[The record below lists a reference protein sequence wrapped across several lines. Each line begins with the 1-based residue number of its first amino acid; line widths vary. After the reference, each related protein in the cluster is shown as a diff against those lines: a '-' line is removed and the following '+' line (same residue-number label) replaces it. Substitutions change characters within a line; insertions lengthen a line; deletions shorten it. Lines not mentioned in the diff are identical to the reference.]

1 MTQISAGERDRA
13 DTLASCRDKFILP
26 DGVIYLDGNS
36 LGPVSHTA
44 ISRINH
50 AVTHEWAAGLVRS
63 WNSAG
68 WMDLPITLGN
78 RLAPLIGAPA
88 DTVIVTDTLTILI
101 AKLLANALA
110 LRPDRH
116 VIVTDSDNFH
126 SDFYI
131 ADGVAAATR
140 RDITVRRTTRAA
152 LAEALDDDVAVV
164 LLTHVD
170 YRTGELL
177 DMADMSALVHAHG
190 ALMIWDLAHST
201 GAVPLHVYE
210 HGADFAAGCGYKYL
224 NGGPGAP
231 AFAYVAPQWLDSLT
245 NFLPGW
251 LGHARPFD
259 FEATFE
265 KAPGIRALVTSS
277 PSVVGLSALAGA
289 LDVFEGISLDVLRR
303 KSLALTDFFITEVEE
318 RLPGVFELV
327 TPREHHRRASQVSWR
342 HDEAYGIVQ
351 ALIARGVIGDFR
363 APNIAR
369 FGFTPLYLSF
379 RDVDVAVSH
388 LVEVMHHREYDD
400 PAFRQKNPVT

>member
-13 DTLASCRDKFILP
+13 DSLANCRDKFIIP
-26 DGVIYLDGNS
+26 DGLIYLDGNS

-44 ISRINH
+44 ISRIH
-50 AVTHEWAAGLVRS
+50 QAVTHEWATGLVRS
-63 WNSAG
+63 WNAAG
-68 WMDLPITLGN
+68 WMDLPLSLGN

-140 RDITVRRTTRAA
+140 REITVRRTTRAA

-170 YRTGELL
+170 YRSGELL
-177 DMADMSALVHAHG
+177 DMRGISSCVHEHG

-201 GAVPLHVYE
+201 GAVPLNVLDD
-210 HGADFAAGCGYKYL
+210 GADFAAGCGYKYL

-231 AFAYVAPQWLDSLT
+231 AFAYVAPHWLASLT

-259 FEATFE
+259 FDSTFE
-265 KAPGIRALVTSS
+265 KASGIRALVTSS

-289 LDVFEGISLDVLRR
+289 LDAFDDASLDDIRR
-303 KSLALTDFFITEVEE
+303 KSLDLTDFFIAEVEG
-318 RLPGVFELV
+318 RLPGIFELV
-327 TPREHHRRASQVSWR
+327 TPRDHDRRASQVSWR

-351 ALIARGVIGDFR
+351 ALISRGVVGDFR

-379 RDVDVAVSH
+379 QDVEAAVSH
-388 LVEVMHHREYDD
+388 LVEVMRHREYAD
-400 PAFRQKNPVT
+400 PAYRQKNPVT